1 MEFNSL
7 RPAEKNFYLAEFR
20 GRSLGIVLAGV
31 GDSGSDLKLVL
42 AELAENPTRC
52 VLISS
57 DRALLEEF
65 ATVVTEPNAS
75 AAWPAEVWHAIDSE
89 GRVGVHVAEGPDPRD
104 EEALDF
110 AAQCRRVT
118 LKLQL
123 SKLLWVRP
131 SGGLL
136 SESGERIS
144 LVDLEQLRLLQ
155 AREEPDPATASLLR
169 EIGVMLQHG
178 TPSISLC
185 GPEGMVR
192 ELFTYSGSGTLFTR
206 ERYTHVR
213 DLGLDDFDAAADL
226 IRVGTEEGFLLPR
239 SASDIRY
246 VLAHAFGVFIEGR
259 YLAGIGSLLPYPSE
273 AVGEIASLYTVT
285 RFAREGIGEHLVYY
299 ALEKAC
305 QAGLDRVFACTT
317 SEKVEGFFLRQ
328 GFERVEMDALPDS
341 KWVGHSEERLGQ
353 VVCLARSTA
362 SSPD

>member
-1 MEFNSL
+1 MEFNSP

-31 GDSGSDLKLVL
+31 EDSGADLKLVL
-42 AELAENPTRC
+42 AELAANPTRC

-57 DRALLEEF
+57 NRALLQEL
-65 ATVVTEPNAS
+65 ATVVTQPDES
-75 AAWPAEVWHAIDSE
+75 EAWPGEVWRAIDSE
-89 GRVGVHVAEGPDPRD
+89 GRVGLHLAEGPNGRKN
-104 EEALDF
+104 EAPGF
-110 AAQCRRVT
+110 EAECRRVT

-144 LVDLEQLRLLQ
+144 LVDLERLRVIEAGEQ
-155 AREEPDPATASLLR
+155 ETDPAEVPLLG
-169 EIGVMLQHG
+169 EIAAMLEHG

-185 GPEGMVR
+185 SPEGMIR

-226 IRVGTEEGFLLPR
+226 IRVGTEDGFLLPR
-239 SASDIRY
+239 SGSDVRF

-259 YLAGIGSLLPYPSE
+259 YLAGIGSLLPYPSD
-273 AVGEIASLYTVT
+273 AVAEIASLYTVT

-299 ALEKAC
+299 ALEKARE
-305 QAGLDRVFACTT
+305 AGLDRVFACTT
-317 SEKVEGFFLRQ
+317 SEKVEAF
-328 GFERVEMDALPDS
+328 S
-341 KWVGHSEERLGQ
+341 
-353 VVCLARSTA
+353 
-362 SSPD
+362 